1 MDDDTRTALR
11 SIGQEIANARF
22 AVAFTGAGIS
32 TESGLPDYRGTHGL
46 WRNGRF
52 EELANIE
59 TFEREPAEF
68 WQFYSQRLGALRGA
82 EPNAAHT
89 ALETLCSHE
98 LINFVITQNVDGLHR
113 REALGSRLVE
123 LHGTLRLGTCLRCR
137 RDWRIEEVEQRLAA
151 ADDEVPRCDCGYPIK
166 PGVTLFGERLDE
178 ETLDVA
184 MRAANA
190 SDYLLCLGSSLQV
203 MPAAAIPAFVL
214 EHGGKVAIINQG
226 ATDYDEEEG
235 VIRIEASLA
244 EAMPIVVDGAAR
256 NLGYPETSR
265 SGSSS
270 DLK

>member
-1 MDDDTRTALR
+1 MDDETRTALR

-46 WRNGRF
+46 WKNRRF

-59 TFEREPAEF
+59 EFEREPAEF
-68 WQFYSQRLGALRGA
+68 WRFYAQRLRALHGA

-89 ALETLCSHE
+89 ALETLSSHE

-113 REALGSRLVE
+113 REAFGSRLVE

-137 RDWRIEEVEQRLAA
+137 RDWPIEQVEQRLAA
-151 ADDEVPRCDCGYPIK
+151 ADDGVPRCDCGYPIK

-178 ETLDVA
+178 ETMEIAL
-184 MRAANA
+184 RAANA
-190 SDYLLCLGSSLQV
+190 CDYLLCLGSSLQV

-214 EHGGKVAIINQG
+214 ENGGKVAIINQG
-226 ATDYDEEEG
+226 ATDYDDAEG
-235 VIRIEASLA
+235 VTKIEASLA
-244 EAMPIVVDGAAR
+244 GAVPIVLDGATR
-256 NLGYPETSR
+256 NLGYPEAG

-270 DLK
+270 DLR